1 MRAIDYAMGLCETMM
16 KKYEARELPPVG
28 HFHYHQG
35 VFLSGVQATYKVTGE
50 KKYFDYAKAWVDA
63 MLGDDGIPKDMLTTE
78 PDDLQPGVLLFQLY
92 DETGDEK
99 YKKLL
104 DKLVSWMMEL
114 KTNPLGGTWH
124 KDHLKDQ
131 MWMDSM
137 YMLGVL
143 TSQYAQRFGNETHR
157 KFVHRQMELM
167 REYARDERTGL
178 YYHGWD
184 YSKKA
189 EWADPV
195 TGCSPNFWGR
205 AIGWFAVA
213 MFEIAKTLEKGTEE
227 YRDYVDTGLD
237 LIKSLL
243 KYRDEKTGMWYQVVD
258 KGDKEGNW
266 LETSCSCLFLYAI
279 GLATELGELDREEIR
294 PIAEHSFRGITDSL
308 TQGDDGYIGV
318 GGVCIG
324 TGIREGTYKYYI
336 ARPTVEND
344 LHGAGAFLLMCAKY
358 AEIFENEN

>member
-1 MRAIDYAMGLCETMM
+1 MKAIDYAKGLCDTMM
-16 KKYEARELPPVG
+16 KKFEAPELPPVG

-35 VFLSGVQATYKVTGE
+35 VFLSGMQATYAVCKE
-50 KKYFDYAKAWVDA
+50 KKYFDYTKAWVDA
-63 MLGDDGIPKDMLTTE
+63 MLGDDGIPKNMLTTE

-92 DETGDEK
+92 NETGDER
-99 YKKLL
+99 YKRLL
-104 DKLVSWMMEL
+104 DKLIDCMMAL

-124 KDHLKDQ
+124 KDFLNDQ

-137 YMLGVL
+137 YMVGVL
-143 TSQYAQRFGNETHR
+143 TSKYAKEFGDDAHR

-167 REYARDERTGL
+167 REYARDKETGL

-195 TGCSPNFWGR
+195 TGCSKSFWGR

-227 YRDYVDTGLD
+227 YNDYVKTGLD
-237 LIKSLL
+237 LIGSLL
-243 KYRDEKTGMWYQVVD
+243 KFRDEKTGMWYQVVD
-258 KGDKEGNW
+258 KGHLEGNW

-279 GLATELGELDREEIR
+279 GLATELGELDKETIR
-294 PIAEHSFRGITDSL
+294 PIAEHSFNGICNSL
-308 TQGDDGYIGV
+308 NKGANGYIGV
-318 GGVCIG
+318 RNVCIG
-324 TGIREGTYKYYI
+324 TGIREGTYEYYI

-344 LHGAGAFLLMCAKY
+344 LHGAGAFLLMCTKY
-358 AEIFENEN
+358 AEVFEN